1 MEWGGVNKV
10 AVTYNSHNDLLYSG
24 WIIYGTCYLWPYT
37 AGLRKHR
44 PVMLTSKLTL
54 FSTVQQTW
62 LLCTQHP
69 PRTPLDKAQ
78 SGVRAASSLLF
89 KQTGAYS
96 NPCFLSPRLVSKV
109 TCQKRQERC
118 WLPPRG
124 QFPSFAQVRLT
135 FGHMTPVP
143 MTTRLRTTQEH
154 ASEGSSTRSAENED
168 GDWDQPRSQKSLNI
182 TCRLTVPTVSRI
194 SGGFFKWTKHIIF
207 QTIQKSLNSVMDPS
221 KHLQMSILSKTII
234 AYIGKKL

>member
-1 MEWGGVNKV
+1 MCYSITDLIMEWGGVNK
-10 AVTYNSHNDLLYSG
+10 AAETYYSRNHLHYSG
-24 WIIYGTCYLWPYT
+24 WIIYDTCYLWPYT

-62 LLCTQHP
+62 LLYTQHP

-118 WLPPRG
+118 WLPLRG

-143 MTTRLRTTQEH
+143 MTTRLRTAQEH

-168 GDWDQPRSQKSLNI
+168 GGLRSASL
-182 TCRLTVPTVSRI
+182 LASRI
-194 SGGFFKWTKHIIF
+194 SGAFVKWRKHIVF
-207 QTIQKSLNSVMDPS
+207 QTIQKSLNSVMDP
-221 KHLQMSILSKTII
+221 KHLSILSKTIT
-234 AYIGKKL
+234 ACIGKEL

>member
-1 MEWGGVNKV
+1 MN
-10 AVTYNSHNDLLYSG
+10 
-24 WIIYGTCYLWPYT
+24 YLWCLLFV
-37 AGLRKHR
+37 ALRSWAAETWACHVDIKTHTVLHR
-44 PVMLTSKLTL
+44 AANMTL
-54 FSTVQQTW
+54 VH
-62 LLCTQHP
+62 TQHP

-124 QFPSFAQVRLT
+124 QFPSFAQVHLT

-143 MTTRLRTTQEH
+143 MTTRLRTAREH
-154 ASEGSSTRSAENED
+154 ASKGSSARSAKNED
-168 GDWDQPRSQKSLNI
+168 GDWDRPRSLK
-182 TCRLTVPTVSRI
+182 VPRYYGT
-194 SGGFFKWTKHIIF
+194 
-207 QTIQKSLNSVMDPS
+207 
-221 KHLQMSILSKTII
+221 
-234 AYIGKKL
+234 A

>member
-1 MEWGGVNKV
+1 MYFLINLDMLVKNKRYVIASKECILVTLGLISSPQGFTNVLQYHRSNNGVRGVNK
-10 AVTYNSHNDLLYSG
+10 AAETYNSRNHLHYSG
-24 WIIYGTCYLWPYT
+24 WIIYDACYLWPYT

-44 PVMLTSKLTL
+44 SVMLTSKLTV

-62 LLCTQHP
+62 VLYTQQP

-109 TCQKRQERC
+109 TCQKRQELC

-124 QFPSFAQVRLT
+124 QFPSFAQVCLT

-143 MTTRLRTTQEH
+143 MTTRLRTAWEH
-154 ASEGSSTRSAENED
+154 VNEGSSTRFVENED
-168 GDWDQPRSQKSLNI
+168 GIEIGLYPWGPS
-182 TCRLTVPTVSRI
+182 I
-194 SGGFFKWTKHIIF
+194 SH
-207 QTIQKSLNSVMDPS
+207 
-221 KHLQMSILSKTII
+221 
-234 AYIGKKL
+234 AA